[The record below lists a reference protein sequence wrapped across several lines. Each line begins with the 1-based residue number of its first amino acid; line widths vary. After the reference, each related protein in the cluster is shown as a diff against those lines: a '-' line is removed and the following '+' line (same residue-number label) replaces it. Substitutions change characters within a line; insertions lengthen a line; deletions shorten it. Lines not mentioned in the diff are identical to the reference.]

1 MPSTNPSQKF
11 NVCPNALK
19 NPVRIQTSSVT
30 VKVANTSIYPTY
42 RYKSPLY
49 LYHNVYS
56 IWLTS
61 ASIFLYAPPQKT
73 NIRVSTTQPGPG
85 SQRTFHHNL
94 HRECHLF
101 LVYQS
106 IQSRVETEC
115 HQRHVHWSDERHLNG
130 LAGAYG
136 VGGDLVMNMDERYW
150 DTSDKRH
157 VTGTRTSESEDV
169 RNMFLLPNLVLSGIL
184 SVLTSH
190 PATSLPH
197 PGLCET
203 PCYHYWSIHL
213 RPSSNLVKTRNLQI
227 SMCYQL
233 VLVVLVAV
241 AD

>member
-150 DTSDKRH
+150 DR
-157 VTGTRTSESEDV
+157 
-169 RNMFLLPNLVLSGIL
+169 
-184 SVLTSH
+184 
-190 PATSLPH
+190 
-197 PGLCET
+197 
-203 PCYHYWSIHL
+203 
-213 RPSSNLVKTRNLQI
+213 
-227 SMCYQL
+227 
-233 VLVVLVAV
+233 
-241 AD
+241 